1 MTTPRPSPAV
11 LHAFY
16 TESYYATYPMNQGDE
31 NTWLERGRSILRTA
45 HSRARRV
52 LDYGAGEGRLVHAF
66 QKLGLDAHGVDASP
80 AARERALRERGLNLD
95 DRLPQS
101 APPFDL
107 ITFVHSLEHVPD
119 PVGTL
124 RGVASLLAADGRVFI
139 EVPHA
144 ATIEMWSPKLRRDI
158 LWLPGHLY
166 HFIPESLRKVVE
178 TAGLTV
184 STVRLSNPRLV
195 EWAFGLRERWQR
207 RTAGPTPMADTRS
220 AIDPANRVPAS
231 DGRPRELWRSRALP
245 WVRQHFPG
253 AQFQVVATK
262 MS

>member
-31 NTWLERGRSILRTA
+31 GTWLERGQSILRTA
-45 HSRARRV
+45 NGRARRV

-66 QKLGLDAHGVDASP
+66 QRLGLDAHGVDASP
-80 AARERALRERGLNLD
+80 AARAIALRERGVNLD
-95 DRLPQS
+95 DRLPES

-119 PVGTL
+119 PVVTL
-124 RGVASLLAADGRVFI
+124 RGAASLLTAEGRVFI

-166 HFIPESLRKVVE
+166 HFIPESLRRVVE
-178 TAGLTV
+178 SAGLTV
-184 STVRLSNPRLV
+184 STVRLSNPRLL
-195 EWAFGLRERWQR
+195 ERALALRARWQR
-207 RTAGPTPMADTRS
+207 RTAGPTPVMDAR
-220 AIDPANRVPAS
+220 AAGDPAYRVSAS
-231 DGRPRELWRSRALP
+231 GERPRELWRARALP
-245 WVRQHFPG
+245 WIRQHFPG